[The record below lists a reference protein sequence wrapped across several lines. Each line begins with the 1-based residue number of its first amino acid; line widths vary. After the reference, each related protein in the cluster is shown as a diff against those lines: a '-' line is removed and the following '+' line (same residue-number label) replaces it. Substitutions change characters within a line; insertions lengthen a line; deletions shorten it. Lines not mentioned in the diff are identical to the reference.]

1 MKIEMP
7 SEVKF
12 IISELESHEYEAFAV
27 GGCIRDSLLGRTPN
41 DWDITTS
48 AKPEEVKE
56 IFHRTVDTGI
66 KHGTVTVLIG
76 KKSFEITTYRV
87 DGAYT
92 DGRHPESV
100 RYSKYLKED
109 LRRRDFTINAFA
121 YNDEVGLRDEFYGFR
136 DMEWKIIRA
145 VGNAEDRFSEDA
157 LRMMRAIRFA
167 AQLGFNIELNTYNA
181 IIKLAPNIK
190 KVSAERIQVE
200 LTKTLMS
207 DHPEVTIEYAKT
219 GLFVEILPVLYDT
232 LSGISAQKTL
242 ELLKYVPRM
251 VIMRYAALLRYRT
264 PEEARDVLRK
274 LKLDNFTINTVTK
287 LVEYQNDIND
297 VIEENDISVREAIHK
312 YGTDLLELMFVF
324 AEADGRMKREYT
336 GFNSRGRNVH
346 LKTIKKLYDE
356 ILERGDCVDLKG
368 LAVNGSDLMELGI
381 VGEQIGET
389 LDWLLHIV
397 MENPAL
403 NNKNTLISFVENR

>member
-7 SEVKF
+7 GEVKF
-12 IISELESHEYEAFAV
+12 IISELENHDYEAFAV
-27 GGCIRDSLLGRTPN
+27 GGCIRDSLLGRTPD

-48 AKPEEVKE
+48 ATPEEIKE
-56 IFHRTVDTGI
+56 IFQRTVDTGI

-76 KKSFEITTYRV
+76 KKAFEVTTYRI
-87 DGAYT
+87 DGVYT

-121 YNDEVGLRDEFYGFR
+121 YNDECGLRDEFLGFR
-136 DMEWKIIRA
+136 DLEWKIIRA
-145 VGNAEDRFSEDA
+145 VGNPEDRFSEDA

-181 IIKLAPNIK
+181 IIKMAPNIK

-207 DHPEVTIEYAKT
+207 DHPEVTAEYAKT
-219 GLFVEILPVLYDT
+219 GLFVEILPVLYDI

-242 ELLKYVPRM
+242 GLLRYVPKM
-251 VIMRYAALLRYRT
+251 AIMRYTALLRYRK
-264 PEEARDVLRK
+264 PQEARAVLRK
-274 LKLDNFTINTVTK
+274 LKLDNFTVNTVVK
-287 LVEYQNDIND
+287 LIEHQNDIND
-297 VIEENDISVREAIHK
+297 VIEENDISVREAINR
-312 YGTDLLELMFVF
+312 YGTELLELMFEF
-324 AEADGRMKREYT
+324 AEADGRMKRDYT
-336 GFNSRGRNVH
+336 GLNSRGRNVH
-346 LKTIKKLYDE
+346 LKTIKRLYEE
-356 ILERGDCVDLKG
+356 ILDRGDCVSLKG
-368 LAVNGSDLMELGI
+368 LAVNGNDLTELGI
-381 VGEQIGET
+381 VGEKIGET
-389 LDWLLHIV
+389 LNWLLHIV

>member
-356 ILERGDCVDLKG
+356 ILERGDCVDLKE

-389 LDWLLHIV
+389 LNWLLHIV

>member
-100 RYSKYLKED
+100 RYSKFLKED

-312 YGTDLLELMFVF
+312 YGTDLLELMLVF

-389 LDWLLHIV
+389 LNWLLHIV

>member
-48 AKPEEVKE
+48 AKPEEVKG

-92 DGRHPESV
+92 DGRPPESV

-389 LDWLLHIV
+389 LNWLLHIV

>member
-1 MKIEMP
+1 MP

-48 AKPEEVKE
+48 AKPEEVKA

-389 LDWLLHIV
+389 LNWLLHIV

>member
-7 SEVKF
+7 GEVKF
-12 IISELESHEYEAFAV
+12 IISELENHDYEAFAV
-27 GGCIRDSLLGRTPN
+27 GGCIRDSLLGRTPD

-48 AKPEEVKE
+48 ATPEEIKE
-56 IFHRTVDTGI
+56 IFQRTVDTGI

-76 KKSFEITTYRV
+76 KKTFEVTTYRV

-121 YNDEVGLRDEFYGFR
+121 YNDECGLRDEFLGFR
-136 DMEWKIIRA
+136 DLEWKIIRA
-145 VGNAEDRFSEDA
+145 VGNPEDRFSEDA

-181 IIKLAPNIK
+181 IIKMAPNIK

-207 DHPEVTIEYAKT
+207 DHPEVTAEYAKT
-219 GLFVEILPVLYDT
+219 GLFVEILPVLYDI

-242 ELLKYVPRM
+242 GLLRYVPKM
-251 VIMRYAALLRYRT
+251 AIMRYTALLRYRK
-264 PEEARDVLRK
+264 PQEARAVLRK
-274 LKLDNFTINTVTK
+274 LKLDNFTVNTVVK
-287 LVEYQNDIND
+287 LIEHQNDIND
-297 VIEENDISVREAIHK
+297 VIEENDISVREAINR
-312 YGTDLLELMFVF
+312 YGTELLELMFEF
-324 AEADGRMKREYT
+324 AEADGRMKRDYT
-336 GFNSRGRNVH
+336 GLNSRGRNVH
-346 LKTIKKLYDE
+346 LKTIKRLYEE
-356 ILERGDCVDLKG
+356 ILDRGDCVSLKG
-368 LAVNGSDLMELGI
+368 LAVNGNDLTELGI
-381 VGEQIGET
+381 VGEKIGET
-389 LDWLLHIV
+389 LNWLLHIV

>member
-7 SEVKF
+7 GEVKF
-12 IISELESHEYEAFAV
+12 IISELENHDYEAFAV
-27 GGCIRDSLLGRTPN
+27 GGCIRDSLLGRTPD

-48 AKPEEVKE
+48 ATPEEIKE
-56 IFHRTVDTGI
+56 IFQRTVDTGI

-76 KKSFEITTYRV
+76 KKAFEVTTYRV

-121 YNDEVGLRDEFYGFR
+121 YNDECGLRDEFLGFR
-136 DMEWKIIRA
+136 DLEWKIIRA
-145 VGNAEDRFSEDA
+145 VGNPEDRFSEDA

-181 IIKLAPNIK
+181 IIKMAPNIK

-207 DHPEVTIEYAKT
+207 DHPEVTAEYAKT
-219 GLFVEILPVLYDT
+219 GLFVEILPVLYDI

-242 ELLKYVPRM
+242 GLLRYVPKM
-251 VIMRYAALLRYRT
+251 VIMRYTALLRYRK
-264 PEEARDVLRK
+264 PQEARAVLKK
-274 LKLDNFTINTVTK
+274 LKLDNFTVNTVVK
-287 LVEYQNDIND
+287 LIEHQNDIND
-297 VIEENDISVREAIHK
+297 VIEENDISVREAINR
-312 YGTDLLELMFVF
+312 YGTELLELMFEF
-324 AEADGRMKREYT
+324 AEADGRMKRDYT
-336 GFNSRGRNVH
+336 GLNSRGRNVH
-346 LKTIKKLYDE
+346 LKTIKRLYEE
-356 ILERGDCVDLKG
+356 ILDRGDCVSLKG
-368 LAVNGSDLMELGI
+368 LAVNGNDLTELGI
-381 VGEQIGET
+381 VGEKIGET
-389 LDWLLHIV
+389 LNWLLHIV

>member
-48 AKPEEVKE
+48 AKPEEVKG

-264 PEEARDVLRK
+264 PEEARYVLRK

-389 LDWLLHIV
+389 LNWLLHIV

>member
-48 AKPEEVKE
+48 AKPEEVKG

-381 VGEQIGET
+381 IGEQIGET
-389 LDWLLHIV
+389 LNWLLHIV

>member
-12 IISELESHEYEAFAV
+12 IISELESHEYEAFTV

-324 AEADGRMKREYT
+324 AEADGRMKSEYT

-389 LDWLLHIV
+389 LNWLLHIV

>member
-190 KVSAERIQVE
+190 RVSAERIQVE

-389 LDWLLHIV
+389 LNWLLHIV

>member
-251 VIMRYAALLRYRT
+251 VIMRYAALLRYRI

-346 LKTIKKLYDE
+346 LKTIKRLYDE

-389 LDWLLHIV
+389 LNWLLHIV

>member
-324 AEADGRMKREYT
+324 AEADGRMKREYA

-389 LDWLLHIV
+389 LNWLLHIV

>member
-48 AKPEEVKE
+48 AKPEEVKG

-346 LKTIKKLYDE
+346 LKTIKRLYDE

-389 LDWLLHIV
+389 LNWLLHIV

>member
-7 SEVKF
+7 GEVKF
-12 IISELESHEYEAFAV
+12 IISELENHDYEAFAV
-27 GGCIRDSLLGRTPN
+27 GGCIRDSLLGRTPD

-48 AKPEEVKE
+48 ATPEEIKE
-56 IFHRTVDTGI
+56 IFQRTVDTGI

-76 KKSFEITTYRV
+76 KKAFEVTTYRV

-121 YNDEVGLRDEFYGFR
+121 YNDECGLRDEFLGFR
-136 DMEWKIIRA
+136 DLEWKIIRA
-145 VGNAEDRFSEDA
+145 VGNPEDRFSEDA

-181 IIKLAPNIK
+181 IIKMAPNIK

-207 DHPEVTIEYAKT
+207 DHPEVTAEYAKT
-219 GLFVEILPVLYDT
+219 GLFVEILPVLYDI

-242 ELLKYVPRM
+242 GLLRYVPKM
-251 VIMRYAALLRYRT
+251 EIMRYTALLRYRK
-264 PEEARDVLRK
+264 PQEARAVLRK
-274 LKLDNFTINTVTK
+274 LKLDNFTVNTVVK
-287 LVEYQNDIND
+287 LIEHQNDIND
-297 VIEENDISVREAIHK
+297 VIEENDISVREAINR
-312 YGTDLLELMFVF
+312 YGTELLELMFEF
-324 AEADGRMKREYT
+324 AEADGRMKRDYT
-336 GFNSRGRNVH
+336 GLNSRGRNVH
-346 LKTIKKLYDE
+346 LKTIKRLYEE
-356 ILERGDCVDLKG
+356 ILDRGDCVSLKG
-368 LAVNGSDLMELGI
+368 LAVNGNDLTELGI
-381 VGEQIGET
+381 VGEKIGET
-389 LDWLLHIV
+389 LNWLLHIV

>member
-346 LKTIKKLYDE
+346 LKTIKRLYDE

-389 LDWLLHIV
+389 LNWLLHIV

-403 NNKNTLISFVENR
+403 NNKNTLILFVENR

>member
-287 LVEYQNDIND
+287 LVGYQNDIND

-324 AEADGRMKREYT
+324 AEADGRMKREYI

-389 LDWLLHIV
+389 LNWLLHIV

>member
-368 LAVNGSDLMELGI
+368 LAVNGSDLMKLGI

-389 LDWLLHIV
+389 LNWLLHIV

>member
-356 ILERGDCVDLKG
+356 ILERGECVDLKG

-389 LDWLLHIV
+389 LNWLLHIV

>member
-66 KHGTVTVLIG
+66 KHGTITVLIG

-389 LDWLLHIV
+389 LNWLLHIV

>member
-1 MKIEMP
+1 MNIPQGPNEILNRLTAAG
-7 SEVKF
+7 F
-12 IISELESHEYEAFAV
+12 QAYAV
-27 GGCIRDSLLGRTPN
+27 GGCVRDSLLGTVPG
-41 DWDITTS
+41 DWDICTS
-48 AKPEEVKE
+48 ALPEETEACFSDLRVVE
-56 IFHRTVDTGI
+56 TGL

-389 LDWLLHIV
+389 LNWLLHIV

>member
-389 LDWLLHIV
+389 LNWLLHIV
-397 MENPAL
+397 IENPAL

>member
-200 LTKTLMS
+200 LTKTLVS

-287 LVEYQNDIND
+287 LVEYKNDIND

-356 ILERGDCVDLKG
+356 ILERGDCVDLKE

-389 LDWLLHIV
+389 LNWLLHIV

>member
-1 MKIEMP
+1 M
-7 SEVKF
+7 
-12 IISELESHEYEAFAV
+12 
-27 GGCIRDSLLGRTPN
+27 LGRTPN

-48 AKPEEVKE
+48 AKPEEVKG

-389 LDWLLHIV
+389 LNWLLHIV

>member
-7 SEVKF
+7 GEVKF
-12 IISELESHEYEAFAV
+12 IISELENHDYEAFAV
-27 GGCIRDSLLGRTPN
+27 GGCIRDSLLGRTPD

-48 AKPEEVKE
+48 ATPEEVKE
-56 IFHRTVDTGI
+56 IFQRTVDTGI

-76 KKSFEITTYRV
+76 KKAFEVTTYRV

-121 YNDEVGLRDEFYGFR
+121 YNDECGLRDEFLGFR
-136 DMEWKIIRA
+136 DLEWKIIRA
-145 VGNAEDRFSEDA
+145 VGNPEDRFSEDA

-181 IIKLAPNIK
+181 IIKMAPNIK

-207 DHPEVTIEYAKT
+207 DHPEVTAEYAKT
-219 GLFVEILPVLYDT
+219 GLFVEILPVLYDI

-242 ELLKYVPRM
+242 GLLRYVPKM
-251 VIMRYAALLRYRT
+251 AIMRYTALLRYRK
-264 PEEARDVLRK
+264 PQEARAVLRK
-274 LKLDNFTINTVTK
+274 LKLDNFTVNTVVK
-287 LVEYQNDIND
+287 LIEHQNDIND
-297 VIEENDISVREAIHK
+297 VIEENDISVREAINR
-312 YGTDLLELMFVF
+312 YGTELLELMFEF
-324 AEADGRMKREYT
+324 AEADGRMKRDYT
-336 GFNSRGRNVH
+336 GLNSRGRNVH
-346 LKTIKKLYDE
+346 LKTIKRLYEE
-356 ILERGDCVDLKG
+356 ILDRGDCVSLKG
-368 LAVNGSDLMELGI
+368 LAVNGNDLTELGI
-381 VGEQIGET
+381 VGEKIGET
-389 LDWLLHIV
+389 LNWLLHIV

>member
-7 SEVKF
+7 GEVKF
-12 IISELESHEYEAFAV
+12 IISELENHDYEAFAV
-27 GGCIRDSLLGRTPN
+27 GGCIRDSLLGRTPD

-48 AKPEEVKE
+48 ATPEEIKE
-56 IFHRTVDTGI
+56 IFQRTVDTGI

-76 KKSFEITTYRV
+76 KKAFEVTTYRV

-121 YNDEVGLRDEFYGFR
+121 YNDECGLRDEFLGFR
-136 DMEWKIIRA
+136 DLEWKIIRA
-145 VGNAEDRFSEDA
+145 VGNPEDRFSEDA

-181 IIKLAPNIK
+181 IIKMAPNIK

-207 DHPEVTIEYAKT
+207 DHPEVTAEYAKT
-219 GLFVEILPVLYDT
+219 GLFVEILPVLYDI

-242 ELLKYVPRM
+242 GLLRYVPKM
-251 VIMRYAALLRYRT
+251 AIMRYTALLRYRK
-264 PEEARDVLRK
+264 PQEARAVLKK
-274 LKLDNFTINTVTK
+274 LKLDNFTVNTVVK
-287 LVEYQNDIND
+287 LIEHQNDIND
-297 VIEENDISVREAIHK
+297 VIEENDISVREAINR
-312 YGTDLLELMFVF
+312 YGTELLELMFEF
-324 AEADGRMKREYT
+324 AEADGRMKRDYT
-336 GFNSRGRNVH
+336 GLNSRGRNVH
-346 LKTIKKLYDE
+346 LKTIKRLYEE
-356 ILERGDCVDLKG
+356 ILDRGDCVSLKG
-368 LAVNGSDLMELGI
+368 LAVNGNDLTELGI
-381 VGEQIGET
+381 VGEKIGET
-389 LDWLLHIV
+389 LNWLLHIV

>member
-346 LKTIKKLYDE
+346 LKTIKRLYDE
-356 ILERGDCVDLKG
+356 ILKRGDCVDLKG

-389 LDWLLHIV
+389 LNWLLHIV

>member
-242 ELLKYVPRM
+242 GLLKYVPRM

-389 LDWLLHIV
+389 LNWLLHIV

>member
-356 ILERGDCVDLKG
+356 ILERGDCVDLKR

-389 LDWLLHIV
+389 LNWLLHIV

>member
-242 ELLKYVPRM
+242 GLLKYVPRM

-312 YGTDLLELMFVF
+312 YGTNLLELMFVF

-389 LDWLLHIV
+389 LNWLLHIV

>member
-87 DGAYT
+87 DGAHT

-100 RYSKYLKED
+100 RYSQYLKED

-167 AQLGFNIELNTYNA
+167 AQLGFNIELSTYNA

-264 PEEARDVLRK
+264 PDEARDVLRK

-389 LDWLLHIV
+389 LNWLLHIV

>member
-7 SEVKF
+7 GEVKF
-12 IISELESHEYEAFAV
+12 IISELENHDYEAFAV
-27 GGCIRDSLLGRTPN
+27 GGCIRDSLLGRTPD

-48 AKPEEVKE
+48 ATPEEVKE
-56 IFHRTVDTGI
+56 IFQRTVDTGI

-76 KKSFEITTYRV
+76 KKAFEVTTYRV

-100 RYSKYLKED
+100 RYSKYLNED

-121 YNDEVGLRDEFYGFR
+121 YNDECGLRDEFLGFR
-136 DMEWKIIRA
+136 DLEWKIIRA
-145 VGNAEDRFSEDA
+145 VGNPEDRFSEDA

-181 IIKLAPNIK
+181 IIKMAPNIK

-207 DHPEVTIEYAKT
+207 DHPEVTAEYAKT
-219 GLFVEILPVLYDT
+219 GLFVEILPVLYDI

-242 ELLKYVPRM
+242 GLLRYVPKM
-251 VIMRYAALLRYRT
+251 AIMRYTALLRYRK
-264 PEEARDVLRK
+264 PQEARAVLRK
-274 LKLDNFTINTVTK
+274 LKLDNFTVNTVVK
-287 LVEYQNDIND
+287 LIEHQNDIND
-297 VIEENDISVREAIHK
+297 VIEENDISVREAINR
-312 YGTDLLELMFVF
+312 YGTELLELMFEF
-324 AEADGRMKREYT
+324 AEADGRMKRDYT
-336 GFNSRGRNVH
+336 GLNSRGRNVH
-346 LKTIKKLYDE
+346 LKTIKRLYEE
-356 ILERGDCVDLKG
+356 ILDRGDCVSLKG
-368 LAVNGSDLMELGI
+368 LAVNGNDLTELGI
-381 VGEQIGET
+381 VGEKIGET
-389 LDWLLHIV
+389 LNWLLHIV

>member
-7 SEVKF
+7 GEVKF
-12 IISELESHEYEAFAV
+12 IISELENHDYEAFAV
-27 GGCIRDSLLGRTPN
+27 GGCIRDSLLGRTPD

-48 AKPEEVKE
+48 ATPEEVKE
-56 IFHRTVDTGI
+56 IFQRTVDTGI

-76 KKSFEITTYRV
+76 KKAFEVTTYRV

-121 YNDEVGLRDEFYGFR
+121 YNDECGLRDEFLGFR
-136 DMEWKIIRA
+136 DLEWKIIRA
-145 VGNAEDRFSEDA
+145 VGNPEDRFSEDA

-181 IIKLAPNIK
+181 IIKMAPNIK

-207 DHPEVTIEYAKT
+207 DHPEVTAEYAKT
-219 GLFVEILPVLYDT
+219 GLFVEILPVLYDI

-242 ELLKYVPRM
+242 GLLRYVPKM
-251 VIMRYAALLRYRT
+251 AIMRYTALLRYRK
-264 PEEARDVLRK
+264 PQEARAVLKK
-274 LKLDNFTINTVTK
+274 LKLDNFTVNTVVK
-287 LVEYQNDIND
+287 LIEHQNDIND
-297 VIEENDISVREAIHK
+297 VIEENDISVREAINR
-312 YGTDLLELMFVF
+312 YGTELLELMFEF
-324 AEADGRMKREYT
+324 AEADGRMKRDYT
-336 GFNSRGRNVH
+336 GLNSRGRNVH
-346 LKTIKKLYDE
+346 LKTIKRLYEE
-356 ILERGDCVDLKG
+356 ILDRGDCVSLKG
-368 LAVNGSDLMELGI
+368 LAVNGNDLTELGI
-381 VGEQIGET
+381 VGEKIGET
-389 LDWLLHIV
+389 LNWLLHIV

>member
-264 PEEARDVLRK
+264 PEEARDVLKK

-368 LAVNGSDLMELGI
+368 LAVNGSDLIELGI

-389 LDWLLHIV
+389 LNWLLHIV

>member
-145 VGNAEDRFSEDA
+145 VGNAEDRLSEDA

-346 LKTIKKLYDE
+346 LKTIKRLYDE

-389 LDWLLHIV
+389 LNWLLHIV

>member
-264 PEEARDVLRK
+264 PEEAMDVLRK

-346 LKTIKKLYDE
+346 LKTIKRLYDE

-389 LDWLLHIV
+389 LNWLLHIV

>member
-27 GGCIRDSLLGRTPN
+27 GGCIRDLLLGRTPN

-48 AKPEEVKE
+48 AKPKEVKE

-389 LDWLLHIV
+389 LNWLLHIV

>member
-41 DWDITTS
+41 DWDITTA

-136 DMEWKIIRA
+136 DMEWKIISA

-242 ELLKYVPRM
+242 GLLKYVPRM

-389 LDWLLHIV
+389 LNWLLHIV

>member
-264 PEEARDVLRK
+264 PEEARDVLKK

-389 LDWLLHIV
+389 LNWLLHIV